1 MKLTTLGE
9 SFNAYSG
16 AKPTLEIGLERAGEE
31 LMEAVEAAQE
41 LQRADATGGTCS
53 FDNVA
58 EELADVII
66 TLASVAAWLNIDLD
80 AAIRAKHAINM
91 RRTWAPHPTRAGC
104 VKHVR
109 K

>member
-1 MKLTTLGE
+1 MNLSSLGSAFNTL
-9 SFNAYSG
+9 SG
-16 AKPTLEIGLERAGEE
+16 AKPTLEIGLERASEE
-31 LMEAVEAAQE
+31 LMEAIEAAQE
-41 LQRADATGGTCS
+41 LQCADATGGTCS

-58 EELADVII
+58 EEMADVIL
-66 TLASVAAWLNIDLD
+66 TLASVAAHLDIDLD
-80 AAIRAKHAINM
+80 AAVRVKHAVNM